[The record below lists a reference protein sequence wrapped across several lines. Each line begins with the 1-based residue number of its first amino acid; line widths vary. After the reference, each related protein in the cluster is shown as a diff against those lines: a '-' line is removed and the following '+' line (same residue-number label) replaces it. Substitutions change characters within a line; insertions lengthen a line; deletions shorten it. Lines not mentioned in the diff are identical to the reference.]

1 MANKQHIEN
10 IFKAYDVRGIVGV
23 ELTAEVAEKI
33 GRAMAQWLPTQGVIA
48 IGRDMR
54 PDSLELSKALIKG
67 IAEQGRDVW
76 DIGEVTS
83 DMIYFT
89 TGHFK
94 LAGGLMVTASH
105 NPGNYNGIKFCGE
118 NAKPIGIESGL
129 LEIKE
134 LVLKDTWNTSE
145 KHGSVSEKD
154 VIEEWL
160 QHALSFVDVKKLKPL
175 KVVVDAGNGMAGK
188 IIPELEPYV
197 PFEVTEMFFELDGTF
212 PNHIANPIEPEN
224 IKDLIE
230 RVKAEKADVG
240 LAFDGDGDRA
250 VLIDEK
256 GNALSGT
263 TMTAMLADYFLKKQ
277 LGSTILYN
285 ATCGWVVPE
294 TIEKNGG
301 KAIRTKVGH
310 SFIKAEMRSK
320 NALFAGESSGHYY
333 FKDNFMADSG
343 LIAALVALQI
353 ISLSDKPLSE
363 ITKDF
368 IRYYQIPETNF
379 KVENKQDILNKLAEE
394 FKDTKQDKLDGLT
407 IWLENAWVNI
417 RPSNTE
423 SILRL
428 NAEAKSQS
436 ELNSVVEKVT
446 KIISG

>member
-23 ELTAEVAEKI
+23 ELTTEVAEKI

-54 PDSLELSKALIKG
+54 PDSLKLSKALIKG
-67 IAEQGRDVW
+67 ITEQGRDVW

-134 LVLKDTWNTSE
+134 LVLKDTWNTS
-145 KHGSVSEKD
+145 KQHGSVSEKD

-263 TMTAMLADYFLKKQ
+263 TMTAMLADYFLKKKP
-277 LGSTILYN
+277 GSTILYN

-301 KAIRTKVGH
+301 KGIRTKVGH

-353 ISLSDKPLSE
+353 ISLSGKPLSE

-379 KVENKQDILNKLAEE
+379 KVENKQAILDKLAEE
-394 FKDTKQDKLDGLT
+394 FKDIKQDQLDGLT

-428 NAEAKSQS
+428 NAEAKSQN
-436 ELNSVVEKVT
+436 ELDEVVDKVT

>member
-1 MANKQHIEN
+1 M
-10 IFKAYDVRGIVGV
+10 
-23 ELTAEVAEKI
+23 
-33 GRAMAQWLPTQGVIA
+33 
-48 IGRDMR
+48 
-54 PDSLELSKALIKG
+54 
-67 IAEQGRDVW
+67 
-76 DIGEVTS
+76 
-83 DMIYFT
+83 
-89 TGHFK
+89 
-94 LAGGLMVTASH
+94 
-105 NPGNYNGIKFCGE
+105 
-118 NAKPIGIESGL
+118 
-129 LEIKE
+129 
-134 LVLKDTWNTSE
+134 
-145 KHGSVSEKD
+145 
-154 VIEEWL
+154 
-160 QHALSFVDVKKLKPL
+160 
-175 KVVVDAGNGMAGK
+175 
-188 IIPELEPYV
+188 
-197 PFEVTEMFFELDGTF
+197 
-212 PNHIANPIEPEN
+212 
-224 IKDLIE
+224 
-230 RVKAEKADVG
+230 G

-263 TMTAMLADYFLKKQ
+263 TMTTMLADYFLKKQ
-277 LGSTILYN
+277 PGSTILYN

-301 KAIRTKVGH
+301 KGIRTKVGH

-363 ITKDF
+363 ITNDF

-379 KVENKQDILNKLAEE
+379 KVENKQDILDKLAEE
-394 FKDTKQDKLDGLT
+394 FKDIKQDQLDGLT

-436 ELNSVVEKVT
+436 ELDSVVEKVT